1 MKKNLLLHSML
12 TLCVMLFTAMGFAQ
26 INTNGGFENWT
37 GTTPDGWLGS
47 KTNIGADNVV
57 QVTTGAHA
65 GDYACQL
72 INTASGHKRFST
84 QAIHVDNGTQYVIS
98 FWVKGKG
105 DIRVA
110 MFDGRETGSG
120 YSSYS
125 AYHSINST
133 SYQLCTDT
141 VEAANT
147 TDAGEFI
154 LSIRNTNANN
164 DHLIV
169 DDAIVTALTN
179 EEFVAE
185 PVATITGN
193 MFSTDTYF
201 SSATISLST
210 PTEGASIYYTLDGT
224 EPTSSSTL
232 YSSPFTIT
240 ESTTLK
246 AMAELNGNSS
256 SVLTKDITI
265 LDLNPLFF
273 ENFENNGLD
282 QMTVVNVSGTYAWI
296 SNSYGGNHYA
306 YANAYNQG
314 ATETWLITPSITPPD
329 ADGVTL
335 TFSTAKNYN
344 GPGLQVKYSTNYSGA
359 GDPSAATW
367 TDITSDCALSEG
379 SWNWVE
385 SGNVEIAGAS
395 PLHIAWVYTSE
406 ASSAAGWEV
415 DNIMVSA
422 ESAPISEVSTPIIS
436 PNEGFYYEPQTVSI
450 TCADADAIIRYTT
463 DGTEPTENSTV
474 YSQPF
479 TVNTTTTIMAKAW
492 KTNMNPSFT
501 ATATISFP
509 AQVANIAAFKTAA
522 SNDPQQIMSDV
533 TFVFRSGRYMFVED
547 NTAAMLIYD
556 NSTPVITNTYNEG
569 DVIQAGV
576 FGKYT
581 LYQGMVE
588 MVPTHNALEATGT
601 PVTVTPANA
610 TITDIKTQYTDVYE
624 SKLVQLSNVE
634 FISAT
639 KFVQNGDTMAIY
651 NRFNTVTTEIT
662 AGDLADVTGFVSYST
677 NYGYQIYPRGDEDI
691 NIHPVVIMDTVAM
704 PEFDLFKDGEFYRV
718 NITCATEG
726 ATIYYTLDGTD
737 PDESSNLFTDL
748 FPLPLTAHYT
758 LKAIAMKEGMVNSAI
773 AVYDY
778 NPSGINSYELRDN
791 LSVFPNPA
799 TDVVFIDSKDIALI
813 ERVELFN
820 AFGQLIR
827 SVEVGNAKAE
837 ISVNELA
844 TGTYF
849 AKVFTDKGVATL
861 PMIRK

>member
-1 MKKNLLLHSML
+1 ML

-436 PNEGFYYEPQTVSI
+436 PNEGFYYDPQTVSI